1 MAASKKETAHDQ
13 VAIAGATLGGVAGV
27 AVGSSAGFGLGA
39 QIGLCAATGACGIIF
54 PAAGAILGALA
65 AKRWLERKIGPKR
78 ASKSALAASKRAAIS
93 PIR

>member
-1 MAASKKETAHDQ
+1 MVESKKETTHDQ

-39 QIGLCAATGACGIIF
+39 QIGLCAATGACGLIF

-65 AKRWLERKIGPKR
+65 AKRWLERKISPKR
-78 ASKSALAASKRAAIS
+78 ETRRPLATSKRAETPQNS
-93 PIR
+93 

>member
-1 MAASKKETAHDQ
+1 LVGSKKETAHDQ

-39 QIGLCAATGACGIIF
+39 QIGLCAATGACGLIF

-65 AKRWLERKIGPKR
+65 AKRWLEEKIGPKR
-78 ASKSALAASKRAAIS
+78 VTKSVLATSKRAVSS
-93 PIR
+93 PIS